1 MNYRNIVIIGSS
13 AGGPRILKELF
24 IDLPRLNGCFVIIQH
39 MPKFVNKSLCDTLN
53 KNTKM
58 DVKIA
63 SMGELLLAG
72 SVYMA
77 PSEKHLKLVKNR
89 EIMLMKGEKVNFACP
104 SIDVTMKSMVKEY
117 DKKIIG
123 IVLSGMGRDGAEGI
137 CHIKQIGGI
146 TIAQNEETSVI
157 FGMPKEAINTGQV
170 DMVYSTIE
178 IKEFLVKTLGIQK

>member
-24 IDLPRLNGCFVIIQH
+24 IDLPRLNGCFVIVQH
-39 MPKFVNKSLCDTLN
+39 MPKFVNESLCDNLN
-53 KNTKM
+53 QNTEM

-63 SMGELLLAG
+63 CTEEPLLVG
-72 SVYMA
+72 SVYIA

-89 EIMLMKGEKVNFACP
+89 EIMLVKGEKINFACP
-104 SIDVTMKSMVKEY
+104 SIDVTMKSVVEEF

-123 IVLSGMGRDGAEGI
+123 IVLSGMGKDGAEGI

-146 TIAQNEETSVI
+146 TIAQNEETSII
-157 FGMPKEAINTGQV
+157 FGMPKEAINTGQI

-178 IKEFLVKTLGIQK
+178 IKEFLVKTLGIQR